1 MNERGLRLAA
11 IASALIILAFAG
23 ESFAQGGTKTIS
35 LGTATQTGNFYPT
48 GAYLCELVNKGRDK
62 GEHNVHCSVQATG
75 GAVVNLRA
83 IRRGE
88 MALGFAVSEVQ
99 ADAYN
104 GTGAF
109 KDEGPNKDL
118 RFVMSLYPEP
128 FHLIVRKD
136 AGVKHFRD
144 IRGKRVASGQ
154 PGTSTRETAHVM
166 MTYFGIDSKKDIID
180 VPLTFRETPAALC
193 DNKIDVIIF
202 ASGVPTPLAQEAIN
216 TCDAKLAPIDGP
228 EINKLL
234 SEHAYF
240 APLTIP
246 GGSYPGNDVNV
257 NTFGSSA
264 TVVSS
269 QSVDADT
276 VYHVVKAL
284 FDNFEAFKQ
293 QKPFY
298 KLMTRESS
306 ANVSRVG
313 VPYHDGAKRFY
324 EQHGLIK

>member
-1 MNERGLRLAA
+1 MKKCGLKLPA
-11 IASALIILAFAG
+11 IASVLGILAFVSEG
-23 ESFAQGGTKTIS
+23 LAQDATKTIS
-35 LGTATQTGNFYPT
+35 LGTATQSGNFYPT
-48 GAYLCELVNKGRDK
+48 GAFICELVNKGREK
-62 GEHNVHCSVQATG
+62 GEHQIHCSVQATG

-88 MALGFAVSEVQ
+88 MPLGFAVSEVQ

-144 IRGKRVASGQ
+144 IKGKKVAAGP

-166 MTYFGIDSKKDIID
+166 MNYFGIDSKKDIID

-202 ASGVPTPLAQEAIN
+202 ASGVPTPLVQEATS

-228 EINKLL
+228 EITKLL
-234 SEHAYF
+234 SEHPYF

-246 GGSYPGNDVNV
+246 GGSYPGNDANV
-257 NTFGSSA
+257 NTFGSAA

-276 VYHVVKAL
+276 IYQVVKAL

-298 KLMTRESS
+298 KLMTREAS

-324 EQHGLIK
+324 EQHRLIK

>member
-1 MNERGLRLAA
+1 MMKHGPGYVVMAF
-11 IASALIILAFAG
+11 ALGFLAFVSQG
-23 ESFAQGGTKTIS
+23 MAQEATKTIT
-35 LGTATQTGNFYPT
+35 LGTATQSGNFYPT
-48 GAYLCELVNKGRDK
+48 GAYICELVNKGREK
-62 GEHNVHCSVQATG
+62 GEHKVHCSVQATG

-88 MALGFAVSEVQ
+88 MPIGFAVSEIQ

-128 FHLIVRKD
+128 FHLIVRSD

-144 IRGKRVASGQ
+144 IKGKRVSAGP
-154 PGTSTRETAHVM
+154 PGTSSRETASLM
-166 MTYFGIDSKKDIID
+166 MKYFGIDSKKDIID
-180 VPLTFRETPAALC
+180 VPITFREAPAALC
-193 DNKIDVIIF
+193 DNKVDVIIF
-202 ASGVPTPLAQEAIN
+202 ASGVPTPLMQEAAT

-234 SEHAYF
+234 ADNPYF
-240 APLTIP
+240 AALTIP
-246 GGSYPGNDVNV
+246 GGSYTGTNANV

-264 TVVSS
+264 TLVSS
-269 QSVDADT
+269 QTVDADT
-276 VYHVVKAL
+276 IYYVVKAV

-306 ANVSRVG
+306 VNVSRVG
-313 VPYHDGAKRFY
+313 VPYHEGAKRFY
-324 EQHGLIK
+324 EQYKLIK